1 MIASEKFN
9 QFDEVKRS
17 KVNAASTKM
26 LTLSNAL
33 SLLRIV
39 LFLPF
44 VYFYERD
51 EKNIAFVI
59 VLIAISTDWFDGRVA
74 RWTNTVSELG
84 KILDP
89 LADKVSAALMGL
101 YLLYRGELPWWF
113 VAIVVTRD
121 IIIFWG
127 GVYIKQK
134 KTHHYNCTTDRQVG
148 SWVFG
153 RGDWRHYLSVSIRRV
168 EDGSGNNDL
177 HRKCVIYRIFCS
189 ICAAICR
196 YSSRQACS
204 TLIHPTITFN
214 FLKYAC

>member
-134 KTHHYNCTTDRQVG
+134 KHIITTALPTGKWAVG
-148 SWVFG
+148 FLAGAIGGIIYPYQSEGLKMAVEITI
-153 RGDWRHYLSVSIRRV
+153 YIASVLFIVSFVQYVRRFV
-168 EDGSGNNDL
+168 DIL
-177 HRKCVIYRIFCS
+177 HDKPV
-189 ICAAICR
+189 
-196 YSSRQACS
+196 Q
-204 TLIHPTITFN
+204 L
-214 FLKYAC
+214 

>member
-101 YLLYRGELPWWF
+101 YLLYRGELPLWF

-127 GVYIKQK
+127 GGYIKQK
-134 KTHHYNCTTDRQVG
+134 KHIITTALPTGKWAVG
-148 SWVFG
+148 FLAGAIGGIIYPYQSEGLKMAVEITIYIASVLFI
-153 RGDWRHYLSVSIRRV
+153 LSFVQYVRRFV
-168 EDGSGNNDL
+168 DIL
-177 HRKCVIYRIFCS
+177 HDKPV
-189 ICAAICR
+189 
-196 YSSRQACS
+196 Q
-204 TLIHPTITFN
+204 L
-214 FLKYAC
+214 

>member
-101 YLLYRGELPWWF
+101 YLLYRGELPLWF

-134 KTHHYNCTTDRQVG
+134 KHIITTALPTGKWAVG
-148 SWVFG
+148 FLAGAIGGIIYPYQSEGLKMAVEITI
-153 RGDWRHYLSVSIRRV
+153 YIASVLFIVSFVQYVRRFV
-168 EDGSGNNDL
+168 DIL
-177 HRKCVIYRIFCS
+177 HDKPV
-189 ICAAICR
+189 
-196 YSSRQACS
+196 Q
-204 TLIHPTITFN
+204 L
-214 FLKYAC
+214 

>member
-1 MIASEKFN
+1 
-9 QFDEVKRS
+9 
-17 KVNAASTKM
+17 M

-134 KTHHYNCTTDRQVG
+134 KHIITTALPTGKWAVG
-148 SWVFG
+148 FLAGAIGGIIYPYQSEGLKMAVEITI
-153 RGDWRHYLSVSIRRV
+153 YIASVLFIVSFVQYVRRFV
-168 EDGSGNNDL
+168 DIL
-177 HRKCVIYRIFCS
+177 HDKPV
-189 ICAAICR
+189 
-196 YSSRQACS
+196 Q
-204 TLIHPTITFN
+204 L
-214 FLKYAC
+214 

>member
-101 YLLYRGELPWWF
+101 YLLYRGELPLWF

-134 KTHHYNCTTDRQVG
+134 KHIITTALPTGKWAVG
-148 SWVFG
+148 FLAGAIGGIIYPYQSEGLKMAVEITIYIASVLFI
-153 RGDWRHYLSVSIRRV
+153 LSFVQYVRRFV
-168 EDGSGNNDL
+168 DIL
-177 HRKCVIYRIFCS
+177 HDKHV
-189 ICAAICR
+189 
-196 YSSRQACS
+196 Q
-204 TLIHPTITFN
+204 L
-214 FLKYAC
+214 